1 MEKLSNREM
10 QVLKLTAYD
19 CLSAKEVADKLC
31 ISTTT
36 AQNHIKNIKEKLNLQ
51 KVSELCKYYYINI
64 YACILL
70 LVITPTIFIPNANV
84 RARSRRVRIV
94 QQRATPRRNELDFDF
109 NNLIN

>member
-1 MEKLSNREM
+1 MERLSNREM

-70 LVITPTIFIPNANV
+70 LVITPTIFIPNANA
-84 RARSRRVRIV
+84 RARRRANITR
-94 QQRATPRRNELDFDF
+94 QATARRNELDFEFDY
-109 NNLIN
+109 LIN